1 MCLSTKMQ
9 NTSLIVVLIRYVL
22 RTKPDEWSPPLR
34 IEVLKAYHCLLELMS
49 WLQGADPVRRQRQQ
63 HVEREEPW
71 EHCFNFSI
79 LMQPAVL
86 LFLEWC
92 ISDVRI

>member
-1 MCLSTKMQ
+1 
-9 NTSLIVVLIRYVL
+9 V
-22 RTKPDEWSPPLR
+22 
-34 IEVLKAYHCLLELMS
+34 EVLKAYGCLLELMS
-49 WLQGADPVRRQRQQ
+49 WLQGADPVRRQRHQ

-92 ISDVRI
+92 VSDVSQWSGVCLM